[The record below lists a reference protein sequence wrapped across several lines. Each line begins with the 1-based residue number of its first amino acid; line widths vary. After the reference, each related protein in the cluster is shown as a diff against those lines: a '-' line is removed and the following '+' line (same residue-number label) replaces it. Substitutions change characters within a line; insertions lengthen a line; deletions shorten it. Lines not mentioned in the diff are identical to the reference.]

1 MLHMYVQIIF
11 CYIPTK
17 PFFWFLGIKYV
28 IQKIRHI
35 HHHSFPS
42 DHLSWHNR
50 HTKRLSSD
58 EKKQQ
63 KKKKKKKKK
72 KVEEEE
78 KKKEKMM
85 RPKEI

>member
-1 MLHMYVQIIF
+1 MYVQIIF

-58 EKKQQ
+58 EKKQ

-72 KVEEEE
+72 KKEEEE
-78 KKKEKMM
+78 ERKKEKMM